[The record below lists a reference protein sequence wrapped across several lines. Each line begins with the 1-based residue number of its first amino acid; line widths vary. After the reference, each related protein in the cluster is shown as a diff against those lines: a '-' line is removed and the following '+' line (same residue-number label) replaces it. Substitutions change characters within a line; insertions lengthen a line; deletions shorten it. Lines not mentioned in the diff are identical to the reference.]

1 MCFLVLHPAVLDELT
16 NARSHRAYVVPSD
29 PSSLKSD
36 ADKAAFSKSIQ
47 EWIKPRVAKHKFLR
61 GGVVIIDVV
70 PKSASGKILRR
81 ELRELAKK
89 EVGAG
94 AQAKL

>member
-1 MCFLVLHPAVLDELT
+1 MCFLVLHLAVLDELA
-16 NARSHRAYVVPSD
+16 NPRSYRAYVVPSN
-29 PSSLKSD
+29 PSSIKSD
-36 ADKAAFSKSIQ
+36 ADKVAFSKSIQ

-81 ELRELAKK
+81 ELRELANK
-89 EVGAG
+89 EVRAR